1 MDEVHEADNTCDIE
15 DQSLFRARNS
25 LETTRIREAAA
36 VAVAANPN
44 ITEVRTDPE
53 ASTSQP
59 QDGSDVAQ
67 DATVMDD
74 EDDCQI
80 YDVIIECSNLF
91 QDIEATARGS
101 VGDCTVALADHP
113 DLGNLTDSIHNDE
126 PISVRD
132 YVARL
137 NRSLEHWSDYTGA
150 LALPQASLDSRLRDH
165 HEIKGMV
172 LELLDMITRNLSRS

>member
-1 MDEVHEADNTCDIE
+1 MDEAHEADNTCDVE

-25 LETTRIREAAA
+25 LETARIGEVAA
-36 VAVAANPN
+36 VAVAAN
-44 ITEVRTDPE
+44 
-53 ASTSQP
+53 STSQP

-101 VGDCTVALADHP
+101 IGDRTVAVADHP
-113 DLGNLTDSIHNDE
+113 DLGNLTDSVHNEE

-137 NRSLEHWSDYTGA
+137 IRSLEHCLIT
-150 LALPQASLDSRLRDH
+150 LALWLFRKLPWTAGFEITTKLKGWSLNFS
-165 HEIKGMV
+165 
-172 LELLDMITRNLSRS
+172 T